1 MENLI
6 KTVFPSFCIFCSRTG
21 DMVCYKCA
29 YECKAI
35 NEPVCVVC
43 QEPAIGGKTHAQCLN
58 TRGSGLVV
66 PTELFSCFEYDEKV
80 RKCIMKS
87 KYPPFEYGSL
97 KDLSFYAVKYALNTG
112 YYLSDFLLAPIP
124 LSREKLKKRGF
135 NQARFICDEISK
147 NLGLKVVDSI
157 LIRKKDTVAQAEFG
171 RKERL
176 ANMKGAFI
184 VNPLAVNAEAVKD
197 RNFLLVDDICTTG
210 STLLEASDV
219 LYGAGAKEVRCFT
232 LSRVL

>member
-6 KTVFPSFCIFCSRTG
+6 KTVFPSFCIFCGRTG

-43 QEPAIGGKTHAQCLN
+43 QKPAVSGKTHAQCL
-58 TRGSGLVV
+58 GSGNQQAT
-66 PTELFSCFEYDEKV
+66 PTELFSCFEYGEKV

-87 KYPPFEYGSL
+87 KYPPLEYGSL
-97 KDLSFYAVKYALNTG
+97 KDLSFYAVKYALDVG
-112 YYLSDFLLAPIP
+112 YYLSDFILVPIP
-124 LSREKLKKRGF
+124 LGREKLKKRGF
-135 NQARFICDEISK
+135 NQARFICDEISR
-147 NLGLKVVDSI
+147 NLGLKVVGSI

-176 ANMKGAFI
+176 ANMKGAFA
-184 VNPLAVNAEAVKD
+184 VNPLAISVGAVRG

-210 STLLEASDV
+210 STLLEASGV
-219 LYGAGAKEVRCFT
+219 LYGAGAREVRCFT